1 MNVRQDEQAAVRHV
15 VARLKCAF
23 PSVDP
28 ATVDALVEAA
38 QDALSDAPIRTY
50 VPILVERRAK
60 TMLADGGTPPAPL
73 PPDTEPRGHGA
84 TAWHI
89 VERRAEHDG
98 HPGR

>member
-1 MNVRQDEQAAVRHV
+1 MNVRQDEQAAVRHAA
-15 VARLKCAF
+15 ARLKSAF

-38 QDALSDAPIRTY
+38 HDALSDAPIRTY

-60 TMLADGGTPPAPL
+60 TMLTDGVTPPPAPL
-73 PPDTEPRGHGA
+73 APDAEPRGHGA

-89 VERRAEHDG
+89 VDR
-98 HPGR
+98 

>member
-1 MNVRQDEQAAVRHV
+1 MNVRQDEQAAIRHAA
-15 VARLKCAF
+15 ARLKCAF

-60 TMLADGGTPPAPL
+60 TMLADGVTPPAPAPL
-73 PPDTEPRGHGA
+73 APDTEPRGHGA
-84 TAWHI
+84 TAWRI
-89 VERRAEHDG
+89 VET
-98 HPGR
+98 